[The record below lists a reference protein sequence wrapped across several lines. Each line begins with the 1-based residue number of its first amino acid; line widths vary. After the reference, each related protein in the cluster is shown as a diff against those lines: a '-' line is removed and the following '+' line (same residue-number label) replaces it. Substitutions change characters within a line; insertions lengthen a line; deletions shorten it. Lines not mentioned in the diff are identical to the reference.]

1 MKMLLYEGSDRSVAH
16 LLSFDDEQRQ
26 SPVVRGTLAVLCP
39 TFSDAG
45 DGRGSVA
52 VFTTFHT
59 SYQIVILPFSSTP
72 TVSISKSSFVKFG
85 HRLWSIRFRLI
96 EEAVWIDLF
105 TATQSW
111 CTAACPAMV
120 VHGTSSPLT
129 GYVDPQWTHPCTHI
143 VVCEPFAPAVDRYTQ
158 NNFIFIIYQLL
169 LFFASHRCMP
179 FEQAVSQMT
188 SPILCNSY
196 ATPLH
201 CAQHMTFKALHA

>member
-1 MKMLLYEGSDRSVAH
+1 MYYCGLKLLAVVVQKTAFSHHTSEETGGHQVMKMLCDEGSDRSVAH

-85 HRLWSIRFRLI
+85 HRL
-96 EEAVWIDLF
+96 
-105 TATQSW
+105 
-111 CTAACPAMV
+111 
-120 VHGTSSPLT
+120 
-129 GYVDPQWTHPCTHI
+129 
-143 VVCEPFAPAVDRYTQ
+143 
-158 NNFIFIIYQLL
+158 
-169 LFFASHRCMP
+169 
-179 FEQAVSQMT
+179 
-188 SPILCNSY
+188 
-196 ATPLH
+196 
-201 CAQHMTFKALHA
+201 